1 LTITQSTVFI
11 TALKSFM
18 LLALGE
24 GCESERDT
32 EMRIGVEVRGMRE
45 SRESGGGERGKR
57 GKREG
62 DKIERGERGEG
73 EMVEKR
79 RGGEGE

>member
-1 LTITQSTVFI
+1 
-11 TALKSFM
+11 M
-18 LLALGE
+18 
-24 GCESERDT
+24 
-32 EMRIGVEVRGMRE
+32 
-45 SRESGGGERGKR
+45 GKR

-79 RGGEGE
+79 RGGGRIERGEERRETERRGDRNVLRGR